1 MANADT
7 PFGLRAVGHPL
18 GLSKA
23 RVRAYYVPPSYGTA
37 IFPGDA
43 VVKTGTSNTA
53 EVSAPGVGTMPV
65 GTMPEVNRVAA
76 GDGNAITGV
85 VIGVAANPDNLSRRY
100 LPASTGGVVFV
111 NDDPA
116 TEFEI
121 QADGAIAAAQV
132 GLNAVLIYTHAGS
145 TATGQSGAELDTTS
159 DAPAADASN
168 QLTILSVIPRV
179 DNEAASA
186 NTKVLVRINNHTEA
200 PGAIGI

>member
-7 PFGLRAVGHPL
+7 PFGLRPVGHPS

-23 RVRAYYVPPSYGTA
+23 RVRAYYVPASYGTA
-37 IFPGDA
+37 LFVGDP
-43 VVKTGTSNTA
+43 VVKTGTSNTTV
-53 EVSAPGVGTMPV
+53 VSAPGVGTMPV
-65 GTMPEVNRVAA
+65 GTMPEVNKATA

-85 VIGVAANPDNLSRRY
+85 IVGVAANPDGLGRRY

-111 NDDPA
+111 NDDPT

-132 GLNAVLIYTHAGS
+132 GLNAVLIYTNAGS
-145 TATGQSGAELDTTS
+145 TSTGQSGAELDTTS
-159 DAPAADASN
+159 DVPAADASN
-168 QLTILSVIPRV
+168 QLTILGVVARE

-186 NTKVLVRINNHTEA
+186 FTKVRVRINQHTEA
-200 PGAIGI
+200 VGAVGI